1 MVVAVHGDNSVGFVS
16 VCLEPSADLGWPRCS
31 GVVQLFNAVRQQ
43 QGEVQSRLQEAGGSL
58 RRTETALQAVSRHS
72 FLQRLRDGADTES
85 PPPQQVSRRP
95 PATAGYRTG
104 RSKLAAGALQDTGQ
118 IGSALTRSRHRT
130 HKCCL
135 GIKIVDTQM
144 IFFFLFAG
152 NNRAK
157 CLKQFVQCELH
168 FSISHSV
175 VTATSRCN
183 TVPS

>member
-1 MVVAVHGDNSVGFVS
+1 MVWRYHVHIWAFKELLTVVCGRSRSWWQLCRFREHVS
-16 VCLEPSADLGWPRCS
+16 GTECRSRLARCS

-72 FLQRLRDGADTES
+72 FLQRLRDGADAES

-144 IFFFLFAG
+144 FFFYLPG
-152 NNRAK
+152 II
-157 CLKQFVQCELH
+157 E
-168 FSISHSV
+168 
-175 VTATSRCN
+175 
-183 TVPS
+183 PSA